1 LRFLA
6 AIASFPF
13 GNLSITSFV
22 KQRRPIRQGRCIQ
35 VPSQKPKRRELF
47 AANKNSLFPLDCIY
61 RADTVDAVNEK
72 KSACLLPPI
81 SPAAGPLYQ
90 QIVDGFKREISE
102 GRLVEGAVLP
112 SFRQLAGELM
122 VSVITVKRAYEEL
135 ERDGIILRR
144 QGLGTFV
151 ARNGDDRSR
160 QLKTERAGELLRA
173 AIREAREAGLA
184 EKEIADLFRRINNKE
199 KS

>member
-1 LRFLA
+1 
-6 AIASFPF
+6 
-13 GNLSITSFV
+13 
-22 KQRRPIRQGRCIQ
+22 
-35 VPSQKPKRRELF
+35 
-47 AANKNSLFPLDCIY
+47 
-61 RADTVDAVNEK
+61 VNEE

-102 GRLVEGAVLP
+102 GRLAEGDALP
-112 SFRQLAGELM
+112 SFRQLAGEMM
-122 VSVITVKRAYEEL
+122 VSLITVKHAYEEL

-151 ARNGDDRSR
+151 ARDGDDRSR
-160 QLKTERAGELLRA
+160 QLKTERASELLRA

-184 EKEIADLFRRINNKE
+184 EKEIADLFRRINNK
-199 KS
+199 KNS